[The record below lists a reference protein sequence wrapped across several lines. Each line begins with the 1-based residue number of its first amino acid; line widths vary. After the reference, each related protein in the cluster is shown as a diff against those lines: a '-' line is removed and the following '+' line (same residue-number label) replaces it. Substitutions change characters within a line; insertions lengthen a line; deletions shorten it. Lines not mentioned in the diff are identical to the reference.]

1 MGLLD
6 TMKKVAENTNAAG
19 APTAWFFGKVTK
31 TSPLTIRVDNRFDI
45 SGEAIVVPKELQAG
59 YYPTHYHTGMKG
71 GPSTEE
77 KGGGSGE
84 AAFASHSHVLKNN
97 YQTNTDKTSEYY
109 TRTHK
114 KGARASAGTSI
125 EHRPEEVNARTTVG
139 HWEMDSVLGKKKTKP
154 ALLVLSER
162 LSRKELIIKV
172 QDHTAASV
180 VRALDRLERK
190 MGSPAFRA
198 TFKSITVDNGSEF
211 ADVEGMERSCRRKGA
226 RTKVYYCH
234 PYSSWERGTNENTN
248 GLIRRWFPKG
258 TDFSKVSVQEIQ
270 KVEDWLN
277 AYPREILGFLSADAV
292 FSTAFA
298 ACV

>member
-84 AAFASHSHVLKNN
+84 AAFASHSHVLKSN

-109 TRTHK
+109 YGLPSATR
-114 KGARASAGTSI
+114 
-125 EHRPEEVNARTTVG
+125 
-139 HWEMDSVLGKKKTKP
+139 
-154 ALLVLSER
+154 
-162 LSRKELIIKV
+162 
-172 QDHTAASV
+172 
-180 VRALDRLERK
+180 
-190 MGSPAFRA
+190 
-198 TFKSITVDNGSEF
+198 
-211 ADVEGMERSCRRKGA
+211 
-226 RTKVYYCH
+226 
-234 PYSSWERGTNENTN
+234 
-248 GLIRRWFPKG
+248 
-258 TDFSKVSVQEIQ
+258 
-270 KVEDWLN
+270 
-277 AYPREILGFLSADAV
+277 
-292 FSTAFA
+292 
-298 ACV
+298 